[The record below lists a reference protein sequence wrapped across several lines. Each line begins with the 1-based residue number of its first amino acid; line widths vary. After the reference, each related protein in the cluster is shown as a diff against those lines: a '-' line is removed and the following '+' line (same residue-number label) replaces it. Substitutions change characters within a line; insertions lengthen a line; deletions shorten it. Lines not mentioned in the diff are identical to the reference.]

1 MDEGSSALFTLATT
15 NVAAGSQYSYSIS
28 GVSASDVTGGSLTG
42 TVTIGADGKALIPV
56 SLVADAST
64 EGAETL
70 TVTIADRTASVTVN
84 DTSLTPTVQGRSS
97 IPLTANADA
106 GADFT
111 GTTANDTYIALATT
125 LTVGDTLDG
134 SQGTDLIALTS
145 VLAATTTLAGFTAS
159 NIEGFNVNLS
169 DGDAG
174 NPHTLTVNL
183 ANAQQLNSVQVS
195 GTTAATANDDI
206 VTFNNLV
213 SGVAVTVANSTNISV
228 NANYTA
234 AAVAGAAD
242 AATLNLNT
250 ASSTAAGDG
259 VVAFGAGFE
268 TLTVNTSGAASSLGA
283 LTFGG
288 TRLNIVGDQN
298 LTLRTAVENATTTV
312 TVTGAGAL
320 TTTLGN
326 GANTMTGGDGNDVIT
341 AGQGAANESI
351 SLGLGNDTL
360 ILDANL
366 ALTDTLTGGDGTD
379 TLSVDID
386 LVDAA
391 GAPGV
396 FTRITGFETLN
407 LRDGG
412 GALAGNV
419 TTANIS
425 ADINR
430 INISTVSGAN
440 NNTFAMGAGTQ
451 TLGINVAA
459 AIDAGQNLT
468 VTAAGTDTS
477 DSLAVVNMLTAGDLG
492 STTSGLNVTGFESVS
507 INTGTY
513 ATAAAQNLGAVAT
526 GTAAVTVTGGNN
538 LVLAAGF
545 TGASLDASALA
556 GTAVLSMGA
565 ATTVTSITG
574 TARNDTIVG
583 DASSTLN
590 GLAGND
596 AITGGANADTINGGA
611 GNDNI
616 TGNGGNDVISGDDGN
631 DVINVSA
638 AAGAVSINGG
648 LGDDTLTLNGTLTA
662 TDTLDGGD
670 GTDTLAVTDADITTV
685 NGLNF
690 TDGVTLINNI
700 SNIERIS
707 FGALADSGVATNIV
721 DMTRFDSINHITV
734 TADGDAATQIGGIAE
749 NATVVLSTALG
760 DTDDLTLALASTT
773 GTNTINLTI
782 NDAAGGN
789 AGVVTIAGVELVNI
803 NSSSTNVA
811 AQTNVLDITAAAVT
825 TLTVTGNAVADFD
838 GLPLAATTFNGA
850 ANTAGVRFQGTAI
863 AQAFTGSAAAD
874 SIVAAGGADTVNAG
888 AGNDTIGAGTGNDV
902 VNGEAGNDD
911 ITGGAGLDTID
922 GGAGNDTIA
931 GDADVD
937 SITGGEGS
945 DAITGGTGADVIV
958 LTETTAARD
967 TLVVGDAD
975 TTATAFDV
983 ITGFTTGTAATADV
997 IDFGSAIAGAI
1008 TAANGEAMSAAGRFT
1023 YDGDPV
1029 SLAAVVAL
1037 LETLA
1042 RADAGNDNGT
1052 FFFEY
1057 EGSTYVG
1064 ELTANHPNEVVSD
1077 LVQLVGVTGRTT
1089 LTDADG
1095 VGAGTAVTLS

>member
-1 MDEGSSALFTLATT
+1 M
-15 NVAAGSQYSYSIS
+15 
-28 GVSASDVTGGSLTG
+28 
-42 TVTIGADGKALIPV
+42 
-56 SLVADAST
+56 
-64 EGAETL
+64 
-70 TVTIADRTASVTVN
+70 
-84 DTSLTPTVQGRSS
+84 
-97 IPLTANADA
+97 
-106 GADFT
+106 
-111 GTTANDTYIALATT
+111 
-125 LTVGDTLDG
+125 GDTLDG
-134 SQGTDLIALTS
+134 GRGTDLIALTS
-145 VLAATTTLAGFTAS
+145 VLAANTTLAGFTAS

-169 DGDAG
+169 DGDAA

-242 AATLNLNT
+242 TATLNLNT

-320 TTTLGN
+320 TATLGN

-468 VTAAGTDTS
+468 VTAAGTGTS
-477 DSLAVVNMLTAGDLG
+477 DSLAVGNMLTAGDLG

-526 GTAAVTVTGGNN
+526 GTAAVTVTGGNS

-545 TGASLDASALA
+545 TGASLNASALA
-556 GTAVLSMGA
+556 GTAVLTMSGA
-565 ATTVTSITG
+565 ATTVTTITG
-574 TARNDTIVG
+574 TGRNDVLRG
-583 DASSTLN
+583 DTTSTLN
-590 GLAGND
+590 GL
-596 AITGGANADTINGGA
+596 GGADSIFGGTGADTINGGA
-611 GNDNI
+611 GNDTI

-631 DVINVSA
+631 DAIDVSG

-670 GTDTLAVTDADITTV
+670 GTDTLAVTAADITTV

-707 FGALADSGVATNIV
+707 FGALANSAVATNIV

-782 NDAAGGN
+782 NDAAGGD

-825 TLTVTGNAVADFD
+825 TVTVTGNALADFD
-838 GLPLAATTFNGA
+838 GLALAATTFNGA

-888 AGNDTIGAGTGNDV
+888 AGNDTIDAGTGNDV

-931 GDADVD
+931 GGADVD

-945 DAITGGTGADVIV
+945 DSITGGTGADVIV

-967 TLVVGDAD
+967 TLVVGNVD

-1042 RADAGNDNGT
+1042 RADGGNDNGT

-1064 ELTANHPNEVVSD
+1064 ELTANDPNEFVSD
-1077 LVQLVGVTGRTT
+1077 LVQLVGVTGMTT
-1089 LTDADG
+1089 LTDVDAG
-1095 VGAGTAVTLS
+1095 AAGTAVTLS